1 MFIEMETQLQECDW
15 QGFPKICALQNYV
28 KSPYSFEVGEA
39 SMIWIS
45 LKQRLAKPASR
56 KKAVMPS
63 DESGILL
70 QAGCE
75 LLIQPHQGCWGY
87 ILGGGIEILY

>member
-39 SMIWIS
+39 SMI
-45 LKQRLAKPASR
+45 
-56 KKAVMPS
+56 
-63 DESGILL
+63 
-70 QAGCE
+70 
-75 LLIQPHQGCWGY
+75 
-87 ILGGGIEILY
+87 